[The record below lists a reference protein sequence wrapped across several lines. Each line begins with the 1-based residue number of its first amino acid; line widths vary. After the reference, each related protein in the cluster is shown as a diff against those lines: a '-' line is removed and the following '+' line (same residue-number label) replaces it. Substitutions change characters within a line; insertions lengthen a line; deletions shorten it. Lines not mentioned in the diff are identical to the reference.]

1 MKKISNSEFIERCK
15 LIHGDKFDYSI
26 TEYHNCRSKI
36 SIICDSHGEFL
47 ILPDNHLRGQGCVK
61 CAQENHKL
69 TQLSPERL
77 ENIKKVHDSKYLY
90 TDLSVENGKIKIVCP
105 SHGEFIQSIYNHERG
120 HGCDNCARLPKVK
133 LKICKVCKVEKS
145 KLDFYPNYKRCK
157 ECVDNNIYPLIKV
170 CFKCG
175 DVKDTHLFK
184 THQASIDGHRNECI
198 DCHRISM
205 LIVQKKYRQKNK
217 SSIRKKDLIYRKNR
231 MKFDP
236 FYRSKIDAR
245 NIIRKAISTSGYS
258 KKSKTES
265 ILGCSYLDFK
275 NHIESLFLPRM
286 NWENRNLWH
295 IDHIVPLS
303 FAQNE
308 DELLLI
314 NHFTNLRPIW
324 IEHNQL
330 KSDKIEIKNE
340 IYEKIVNLRL
350 LTD

>member
-1 MKKISNSEFIERCK
+1 MRKLTNNDFIEKCK
-15 LIHGDKFDYSI
+15 LIHGDRFSYHKTNYINVRTKVTVTCDKHGNFD
-26 TEYHNCRSKI
+26 
-36 SIICDSHGEFL
+36 
-47 ILPDNHLRGQGCVK
+47 ILPTNHLNGQGCVK
-61 CAQENHKL
+61 CARESHKL
-69 TQLSPERL
+69 TQLSMERL
-77 ENIKKVHDSKYLY
+77 ENINKIHNYKYLY
-90 TDLSVENGKIKIVCP
+90 PDLSINNGKVKIVCKD
-105 SHGEFIQSIYNHERG
+105 HGEFEQSIYNHERG
-120 HGCDNCARLPKVK
+120 HGCNKCVRSLKVK
-133 LKICKVCKVEKS
+133 SKICKVCNIEKTKS
-145 KLDFYPNYKRCK
+145 EFYANYKRCK
-157 ECVDNNIYPLIKV
+157 KCVDDDISPIVKV
-170 CFKCG
+170 CVKCG
-175 DVKDTHLFK
+175 EEKDSNLFYR
-184 THQASIDGHRNECI
+184 HNSSIDRYRNDCI
-198 DCHRISM
+198 DCFNSYGISKRK
-205 LIVQKKYRQKNK
+205 IYRQKNK
-217 SSIRKKDLIYRKNR
+217 SSIRKKDLIYRKDR
-231 MKFDP
+231 MKSDP